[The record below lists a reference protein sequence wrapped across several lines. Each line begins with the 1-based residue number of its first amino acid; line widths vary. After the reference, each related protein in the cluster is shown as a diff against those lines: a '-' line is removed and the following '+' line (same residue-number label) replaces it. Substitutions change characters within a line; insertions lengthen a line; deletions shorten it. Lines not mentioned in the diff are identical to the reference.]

1 LAKSQKVIAPLHWFG
16 VDGNTSKNQ
25 TYDLYLDEWIKI

>member
-1 LAKSQKVIAPLHWFG
+1 LSKSQKVIAPSQWFG

-25 TYDLYLDEWIKI
+25 THDLYLDGWTKI